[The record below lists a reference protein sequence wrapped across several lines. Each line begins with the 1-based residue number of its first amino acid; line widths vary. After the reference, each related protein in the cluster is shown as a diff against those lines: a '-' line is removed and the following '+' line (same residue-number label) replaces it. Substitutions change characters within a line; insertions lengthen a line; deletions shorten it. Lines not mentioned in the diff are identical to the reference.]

1 MRSNRIRR
9 ATSERVTLVPIFYA
23 IKNQS
28 PTPLFLL
35 FAKKCRSTRLLAC
48 TALVSLAIADNF
60 FAVTGFAPQSTVF
73 DCGACFFVVSLAR
86 RTHRCVSNRIRR
98 ATSERVTLVPIFYA
112 IKNQSPTPLFLLF
125 AKKCRSTRLLAC
137 TVLVS
142 LAFADNFFCGHRLC
156 TTVSLFDCG
165 ACFFVVSLARRTHPD
180 RICNLPAEML

>member
-1 MRSNRIRR
+1 MCRAFESHQACQKTAPQSTVFDCGACFFVVSLARRTHRCVSNRIRR

-73 DCGACFFVVSLAR
+73 DCGACFLLSALRGERTGASRIASGVPR
-86 RTHRCVSNRIRR
+86 RNELR
-98 ATSERVTLVPIFYA
+98 
-112 IKNQSPTPLFLLF
+112 LF
-125 AKKCRSTRLLAC
+125 R
-137 TVLVS
+137 
-142 LAFADNFFCGHRLC
+142 FF
-156 TTVSLFDCG
+156 
-165 ACFFVVSLARRTHPD
+165 
-180 RICNLPAEML
+180 ML